1 MKIKILTEQLDY
13 KENKLDEILLI
24 TEATVKKED
33 NMLIIDY
40 KENAEDPDDDINTRI
55 RLTDNKLVMTKIGI
69 VSSTIEFEPGK
80 RFNSIYSTGYG
91 NFKMVIT
98 TKSIYYKINEDGTG
112 YINLKYMIK
121 IGESD
126 SYINRLN
133 ITLYMD

>member
-69 VSSTIEFEPGK
+69 VSSTIEFESGK

-98 TKSIYYKINEDGTG
+98 TKSVDYKINEDGTG